1 MTTLRVPMFFDNVNA
16 YYQHALATTMK
27 SPVVET
33 RNAQTRRCFT
43 LPCPIFDEL
52 PLVTLRKTSWK
63 LALREMEWF
72 LSGNPKCP
80 DELLPWWKDQLNP
93 EGMYIAGYSQ
103 QLRSFNGW
111 FDQIDS
117 LIGGLLHSPYSRR
130 HVITTWDPEDMASIT
145 AINKNPL
152 TPTTCHT
159 SFAQFFVEG
168 VELHM
173 LSVQRSADLLLGVPH
188 NWVQSWAMLVW
199 LAKQV
204 DLDVGS
210 LRWVF
215 GDAHIYQEPSH
226 IEAATAIINASPASP
241 AYKRHKPWLEYHGE
255 KGKEFG
261 AEDFTLEGVVADPVT
276 TVRPKLL

>member
-1 MTTLRVPMFFDNVNA
+1 MTSLNTPMFFDDA
-16 YYQHALATTMK
+16 SYYYHHALKTVMQ

-33 RNAQTRRCFT
+33 RNALARRCFT
-43 LPCPIFDEL
+43 LPCPVFDEL

-63 LALREMEWF
+63 TAIREMEWF

-93 EGMYIAGYSQ
+93 EGCYLAGYSC
-103 QLRSFNGW
+103 QLRAFAAW
-111 FDQIDS
+111 FDQIEALITS
-117 LIGGLLHSPYSRR
+117 LIHHPYSRR
-130 HVITTWDPEDMASIT
+130 HIVTTWDPVCMVSIT
-145 AINKNPL
+145 ELNKNPL

-159 SFAQFFVEG
+159 SFAQFFVENK
-168 VELHM
+168 ELHM

-188 NWVQSWAMLVW
+188 NWVQSWAMLMW
-199 LAKQV
+199 LAKQT
-204 DLDVGS
+204 DLTVGT

-226 IEAATAIINASPASP
+226 LEATTAIINSLPVYA
-241 AYKRHKPWLEYHGE
+241 RRKPWLEYHGE
-255 KGKEFG
+255 KGKEFE
-261 AEDFTLEGVVADPVT
+261 AKDFTLEGVVADPVT